1 MKIKAKDNRNEMHFE
16 VQRNTRMA
24 IFKDRTKY
32 DRNREKAN
40 LRKELY

>member
-1 MKIKAKDNRNEMHFE
+1 MKIKARDSRNEMHFE
-16 VQRNTRMA
+16 VQKRTRMA
-24 IFKDRTKY
+24 IFKDHTKY

>member
-1 MKIKAKDNRNEMHFE
+1 MKIKARDNRNEMHFE
-16 VQRNTRMA
+16 VQKRTRMA